1 MGFPIGGGDREVV
14 DPGKAQRAAN
24 LVEFA
29 VCAFDSEALL
39 VVIKWIKVE
48 RATSRVA
55 CRRQVV
61 VVVVVVVVGGGD
73 VERGRRM

>member
-1 MGFPIGGGDREVV
+1 MGFPISDGYREVV
-14 DPGKAQRAAN
+14 DLRKAQGATN
-24 LVEFA
+24 EVEFA

-61 VVVVVVVVGGGD
+61 VVVVVVGGGD